1 MSRNAHADALIGFL
15 NASPTPFHAVETA
28 ADRLLALGAIQLD
41 EKETWHLKPGQTAF
55 VTRNGSSIVALR
67 IPLDVGR
74 PKFRIVAAHTDSPCL
89 KLKPRSPDPS
99 ANYRQWGVEVYG
111 GVLYNSWLD
120 RDLGMAGRVSRMENG
135 AVKSVLVRSEGK
147 PFRIPQL
154 AIHLDRGVNESG
166 LVLNAQRHLQP
177 VLGLV
182 DWAGNPGT
190 AGTAG
195 RSLEGWLEE
204 TLGAP
209 FASLTFELH
218 LYDTSPAGYGG
229 FDDEFVFS
237 GRLDNLAMSHAALEA
252 FCQEGSSSPASTL
265 GSATGIT
272 SGFASGASTGSS
284 AHQAIQVA
292 ALFDNEEVGSTSAQ
306 GANSNLIGATLERAL
321 LALGSSREESLS
333 ALARSHLISAD
344 MAHAIHPN
352 YPEKHEPYHF
362 PLINR
367 GPVIKGNANM
377 RYATNGETAALFRG
391 LCGSA
396 GVPVQDFINRAD
408 LACGTTIGPHVAA
421 ALGMPTVD
429 VGNPMLSMHSARE
442 MCGSEDHGMMIR
454 AFREFFRD

>member
-1 MSRNAHADALIGFL
+1 MSRNAHADALIAFL
-15 NASPTPFHAVETA
+15 NASPTPFHAVQTA
-28 ADRLLALGAIQLD
+28 ADRLSAAGAVRLD
-41 EKETWHLKPGQTAF
+41 EKDAWSLKPGQTAF

-67 IPLDVGR
+67 VPADVSR
-74 PKFRIVAAHTDSPCL
+74 PKFRIAAAHTDSPCL

-120 RDLGMAGRVSRMENG
+120 RDLGVAGRVARMDGG
-135 AVKSVLVRSEGK
+135 ALRSSLVRSENR

-166 LVLNAQRHLQP
+166 LILNAQRHLQP
-177 VLGLV
+177 VLGLGES
-182 DWAGNPGT
+182 A
-190 AGTAG
+190 AGTGG

-204 TLGAP
+204 SVGAP
-209 FASLTFELH
+209 FGSLAFELH

-252 FCQEGSSSPASTL
+252 FCAEGAARDTL
-265 GSATGIT
+265 
-272 SGFASGASTGSS
+272 
-284 AHQAIQVA
+284 QVA

-306 GANSNLIGATLERAL
+306 GANSNLIQAVLERSL
-321 LALGSSREESLS
+321 LALGRSREETL
-333 ALARSHLISAD
+333 AAMARSQIVSAD
-344 MAHAIHPN
+344 MAHALHPN
-352 YPEKHEPYHF
+352 YPEKHEPFHY
-362 PLINR
+362 PLLNH
-367 GPVIKGNANM
+367 GPVIKGNASM
-377 RYATNGETAALFRG
+377 RYATNAETSALFRN
-391 LCGSA
+391 LCGKA
-396 GVPVQDFINRAD
+396 GVPVQDFVNRAD

-421 ALGMPTVD
+421 ALGIPTVD

-454 AFREFFRD
+454 ALREFYRE

>member
-1 MSRNAHADALIGFL
+1 MSRNAHADALIAFL
-15 NASPTPFHAVETA
+15 NASPTPFHAVEAA
-28 ADRLLALGAIQLD
+28 ADKLLAGGATALD
-41 EKETWHLKPGQTAF
+41 EKDAWHLKPGQTAF
-55 VTRNGSSIVALR
+55 VIRNGSSIVALR
-67 IPLDVGR
+67 LPKDVSR
-74 PKFRIVAAHTDSPCL
+74 PRFRVAAAHTDSPCL
-89 KLKPRSPDPS
+89 KLKPHAPEPS

-120 RDLGMAGRVSRMENG
+120 RDLGVAGRVTRMDGG
-135 AVKSVLVRSEGK
+135 AIKSVLVRSEGK

-166 LVLNAQRHLQP
+166 LILNAQRHLQP
-177 VLGLV
+177 VLGLT
-182 DWAGNPGT
+182 DGEG
-190 AGTAG
+190 GG

-204 TLGAP
+204 ALGAP

-229 FDDEFVFS
+229 FDDEFIFS

-252 FCQEGSSSPASTL
+252 FCQEGAAAPAT
-265 GSATGIT
+265 AR
-272 SGFASGASTGSS
+272 
-284 AHQAIQVA
+284 QAIQVA

-306 GANSNLIGATLERAL
+306 GANSNLIASTLERVL
-321 LALGSSREESLS
+321 LALGCTREESLA
-333 ALARSHLISAD
+333 ALARSHLVSAD

-362 PLINR
+362 PLLNH

-377 RYATNGETAALFRG
+377 RYATNAETSAHFRG
-391 LCGSA
+391 LCGRA
-396 GVPVQDFINRAD
+396 GSPVQDFINRTD

-421 ALGMPTVD
+421 ALGIPTVD

-454 AFREFFRD
+454 VLREFYRD

>member
-1 MSRNAHADALIGFL
+1 LSRNASADALIGFL

-28 ADRLLALGAIQLD
+28 TNRLIALGAVRLD
-41 EKETWHLKPGQTAF
+41 EKEPWALKPGQTAF
-55 VTRNGSSIVALR
+55 VVRNGSSIVALR
-67 IPLDVGR
+67 APNDVSR

-89 KLKPRSPDPS
+89 KLKPRPPDPS

-120 RDLGMAGRVSRMENG
+120 RDLGVAGRVSLMEGG
-135 AVKSVLVRSEGK
+135 AVKSVLVRTEDR

-154 AIHLDRGVNESG
+154 AIHLDRGVNDSG

-182 DWAGNPGT
+182 DPSPPGIG
-190 AGTAG
+190 AILGHARSD

-204 TLGAP
+204 TVGAP
-209 FASLTFELH
+209 FSALDFELH
-218 LYDTSPAGYGG
+218 LYDTSLSGYGG
-229 FDDEFVFS
+229 LNDEFIYS

-252 FCQEGSSSPASTL
+252 FCLENG
-265 GSATGIT
+265 
-272 SGFASGASTGSS
+272 GAAANGT
-284 AHQAIQVA
+284 IQIA

-306 GANSNLIGATLERAL
+306 GANSNLISSVLERAL
-321 LALGSSREESLS
+321 LALGGSREGALA

-352 YPEKHEPYHF
+352 YPEKHEPYHY
-362 PLINR
+362 PLLNR

-391 LCGSA
+391 LCDRA
-396 GVPVQDFINRAD
+396 GVPAQDFINRAD

-454 AFREFFRD
+454 AFREFYRD